1 MRRRDFIKAITAS
14 AAAWPLAVRAQ
25 QGGRLPVV
33 AFLNSASP
41 DGYVPMVTAFRQGLK
56 EAGYV
61 ESQNVTYGAVQ
72 RELKQS
78 TGIDRRHDPLGDF
91 VH

>member
-1 MRRRDFIKAITAS
+1 
-14 AAAWPLAVRAQ
+14 
-25 QGGRLPVV
+25 
-33 AFLNSASP
+33 
-41 DGYVPMVTAFRQGLK
+41 MVTAFRQGLK

>member
-1 MRRRDFIKAITAS
+1 
-14 AAAWPLAVRAQ
+14 
-25 QGGRLPVV
+25 
-33 AFLNSASP
+33 
-41 DGYVPMVTAFRQGLK
+41 MVTAFRQGLK

-61 ESQNVTYGAVQ
+61 ESQNVTYGAVR

>member
-1 MRRRDFIKAITAS
+1 M
-14 AAAWPLAVRAQ
+14 
-25 QGGRLPVV
+25 PVIG
-33 AFLNSASP
+33 FLNSASP

-61 ESQNVTYGAVQ
+61 ESQNVTYGAVR